1 MFRFLPLNGYQS
13 RGWLN
18 LVQSGGQSDSPTA
31 QEKAK
36 LRRQFRETR
45 GRLSQEALAQGQPW
59 GAMHIVQLKNFLS
72 VALAAEN
79 PGARAQSWPKTVA
92 AYWPI
97 GSELNLLQNEATP
110 QWRLPHAEPN
120 GTLNW
125 FAWSENVK
133 TWPRDKKGLP
143 IAPSDVEIQPYVDSS
158 GGWLVLTPCLAVDAK
173 GTRLGYGGG
182 YYDRFLAMYGA
193 KLLTAACIPREC
205 YSETLLLPKE
215 EHDIPV
221 DLIVTESDVK
231 IVSHEVFKKK
241 LLLLSC

>member
-1 MFRFLPLNGYQS
+1 M
-13 RGWLN
+13 
-18 LVQSGGQSDSPTA
+18 
-31 QEKAK
+31 
-36 LRRQFRETR
+36 
-45 GRLSQEALAQGQPW
+45 
-59 GAMHIVQLKNFLS
+59 
-72 VALAAEN
+72 
-79 PGARAQSWPKTVA
+79 
-92 AYWPI
+92 
-97 GSELNLLQNEATP
+97 
-110 QWRLPHAEPN
+110 
-120 GTLNW
+120 
-125 FAWSENVK
+125 
-133 TWPRDKKGLP
+133 
-143 IAPSDVEIQPYVDSS
+143 
-158 GGWLVLTPCLAVDAK
+158 LTPCLAVDAK